1 MDHVL
6 LPNSESQGG
15 AGSKSDPE
23 TLYTKLQRV
32 GKGSF
37 GEVFK
42 GIENKTKQVVAIKLI
57 DLEEAEDEIEDILQE
72 IKTLSQCRSPHV
84 INYFNSFLKG
94 TKLWI
99 IMEYLGGGS
108 ALDLMKPGPF
118 EEVFTATILREVL
131 KGLEYLHGERKLHRD
146 IKAAN
151 VLLAENGDVKL
162 GDFGVSGQLTDT
174 QMKRNTFTGTP
185 FWMAPEVIQQ
195 SEYDYK
201 ADIWSLGITAIE
213 LANGEPPYSKL
224 HPMRVLFLIP
234 KQPSPV
240 LEGNFSKAF
249 KEFVEHCLNK
259 NTAYR
264 PTAKEL
270 LKHRFVVRSAKKPAI
285 LVELI
290 DKYRKWQQEK
300 SSSGMRNG
308 VNDLNDQSSDDVTD
322 DDSSQ
327 SNGQGKDGWSFGETY
342 KESNKNTVRLR
353 HLDLQDEGGDRDG
366 RSPSSESGAS
376 GGGAQG
382 NDTGAAVPNRRTSRV
397 SESFTSHLV
406 PLFSRLRT
414 QHLHRHE
421 AVDELMN
428 SFSYVDHIS
437 PHSVDKFTSSLVKV
451 MSNAGAA
458 ADPFASGGT
467 SS

>member
-6 LPNSESQGG
+6 LPNSR
-15 AGSKSDPE
+15 GSSNASGSFGSSNGDPE
-23 TLYTKLQRV
+23 SLYTKLERV

-42 GIENKTKQVVAIKLI
+42 GIDNNTKQVVAIKLI

-118 EEVFTATILREVL
+118 EEVFIATILREVL
-131 KGLEYLHGERKLHRD
+131 KGLEYLHSQRKLHRD

-213 LANGEPPYSKL
+213 LAHGEPPFSKL

-240 LEGNFSKAF
+240 LEGSFSKGF

-264 PTAKEL
+264 PSAKEL
-270 LKHRFVVRSAKKPAI
+270 LKNRFIVRNSKKPAV

-290 DKYRKWQQEK
+290 DKYRKWQAERGHTDRNGRSTRDEEDDQKDDEDSDSAHK
-300 SSSGMRNG
+300 SVGEWNFPMGTVKMREQLDSMSISDSSGTP
-308 VNDLNDQSSDDVTD
+308 SPAT
-322 DDSSQ
+322 
-327 SNGQGKDGWSFGETY
+327 T
-342 KESNKNTVRLR
+342 
-353 HLDLQDEGGDRDG
+353 
-366 RSPSSESGAS
+366 PSSEGDKNVTNSPNKRIS
-376 GGGAQG
+376 VVS
-382 NDTGAAVPNRRTSRV
+382 DTWS
-397 SESFTSHLV
+397 SQLV
-406 PLFSRLRT
+406 PMFSRLRT

-421 AVDELMN
+421 AVDELE
-428 SFSYVDHIS
+428 SCFSYVDNIS
-437 PHSVDKFTSSLVKV
+437 PLSVDKFTASIVKV
-451 MSNAGAA
+451 ISTAGTQNGIT
-458 ADPFASGGT
+458 SGNT
-467 SS
+467 S